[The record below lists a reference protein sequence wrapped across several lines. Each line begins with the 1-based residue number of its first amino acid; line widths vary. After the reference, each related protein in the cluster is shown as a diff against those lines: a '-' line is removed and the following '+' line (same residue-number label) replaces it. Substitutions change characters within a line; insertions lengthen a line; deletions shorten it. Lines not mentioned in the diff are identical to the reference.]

1 MKALIFNSGLGS
13 RMGDST
19 RSHPKCMTE
28 LTGGET
34 ILHRQLRLLAA
45 AGIREVVITTGP
57 FREQLAAT
65 AAQFPSLAVTLID
78 NPRYRET
85 NYIYSFHLARAALD
99 DDLLMLHGDLVFD
112 ETLLPAVLADPKKDI
127 CLYDPTRPLPEK
139 DFKCRLSDGELREV
153 SVKLSGDGCYTF
165 QPVYKLS
172 KATAA
177 AWLDRVAEFVAAGDT
192 GVYAE
197 NALNTI
203 TPSLHIL
210 ARSYAGHILDE
221 VDTPEDLLHIDQQ
234 LENAHRT

>member
-19 RSHPKCMTE
+19 RTHHKCMTV
-28 LTGGET
+28 LAGGET
-34 ILHRQLRLLAA
+34 ILHRQLRLLSA
-45 AGIREVVITTGP
+45 AGIREAVITTGP
-57 FREQLAAT
+57 FREQIEAT
-65 AAQFPSLAVTLID
+65 AAQFPALSVTLVD

-85 NYIYSFHLARAALD
+85 NYIYSFYLARAALN

-112 ETLLPAVLADPKKDI
+112 ETLLPKVLADPAKDL

-139 DFKCRLSDGELREV
+139 DFKCRLADGELREV
-153 SVKLSGDGCYTF
+153 SVRIFGEDCYAFQPLYKLSGE
-165 QPVYKLS
+165 
-172 KATAA
+172 TAA
-177 AWLDRVAEFVAAGDT
+177 AWLDRVADFVAAGDT

-203 TPSLHIL
+203 TPSLHIA

-221 VDTPEDLLHIDQQ
+221 VDTPEDLLRLDRL
-234 LENAHRT
+234 LETAGG